1 MAPGA
6 NSRVKVLFICIGNS
20 CRSPKA
26 EAIARQNAADVIE
39 ATSAGLSPFGAVASM
54 TKITLEANGYSTQGL
69 DSKVLAPAQWDAADL
84 VINMSGRAREKAFH
98 SWEKVEDWK
107 VEDPYGA
114 DAGQYQRIFDEIEGR
129 IAGLAEKLRRE
140 RETPEG

>member
-1 MAPGA
+1 MAADA

-20 CRSPKA
+20 CRSPMA
-26 EAIARQNAADVIE
+26 EAIARQDAADIIE
-39 ATSAGLSPFGAVASM
+39 ATSAGLSPFGAVASI
-54 TKITLEANGYSTQGL
+54 TKRTLEANGYSTQGL
-69 DSKVLAPAQWDAADL
+69 DSKALAPAQWDAADL

-98 SWEKVEDWK
+98 AWEKVEDWR

-114 DAGQYQRIFDEIEGR
+114 DAGQYQRIFDEIESR
-129 IAGLAEKLRRE
+129 IRRLAEKLRRQ